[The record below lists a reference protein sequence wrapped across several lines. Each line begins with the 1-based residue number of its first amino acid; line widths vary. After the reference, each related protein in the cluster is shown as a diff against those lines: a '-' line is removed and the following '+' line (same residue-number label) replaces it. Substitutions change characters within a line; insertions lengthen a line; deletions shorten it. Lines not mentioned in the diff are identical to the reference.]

1 MAELYQ
7 IASKAEYIQD
17 QVRGIKSG
25 LVTEPIPQS
34 LVDNIYRQLCNIADA
49 LDEYHSFD
57 QED

>member
-17 QVRGIKSG
+17 LVMGIESG

-34 LVDNIYRQLCNIADA
+34 LVDNIYQQLCNIADA
-49 LDEYHSFD
+49 LDEYHSFN

>member
-17 QVRGIKSG
+17 LVMGIKSG

-34 LVDNIYRQLCNIADA
+34 LVDNIYQQLCNIADA
-49 LDEYHSFD
+49 LDEYHNFN